1 MEWKGGVALSYSNQS
16 YLRFSL
22 EESIWFQTGQEV
34 AELVSISLDPSITIQ
49 ESDQYVTIKG
59 SLELSGEYNRDD
71 YELEEELDYFSN
83 PKFVQSVEVRGEGV
97 YLFSHH
103 FPVEI
108 TIPKNRIENVFDIDV
123 AVETFDYAFPER
135 SCLKLSADLMITGL
149 YGELQH
155 ERLHEQDEID
165 EIEEDAEIDE
175 IEEIEEREVE
185 PPVFYTPFEIEVR
198 KEPVTEPI
206 HNESDPKRDDPFA
219 QFRNEEVNSEDHV
232 DEEEVKNEQAYT
244 DANRLETKNTVEDLD
259 PIEIEVE
266 VEPERKAFSE
276 DHVDKEEVK
285 NEQAYTDANRLET
298 KNTVEDL
305 DPIEI
310 EVEVEP
316 ERKAFSEDH
325 VDEEE
330 VKNEQAYT
338 DANRLE
344 TENTV
349 EDLDPI
355 EIKVEVEPERKAF
368 SEDHVDEEE
377 VKNEQ
382 AYTDANRLETE
393 NTVEDLD
400 PIEIEVEVEPE
411 RKAFP
416 EITFSAHRNGEQQ
429 PSVPVEEVMDETE
442 EVTENDVI
450 PEEEETEE
458 SNDELEENESTTPKN
473 KKGKEKGNKW
483 KNKQSLTLSEFFA
496 RKAEETHTKLTVVI
510 VQNGDSLN
518 SLSERYEVPVSQL
531 QKVNQI
537 ELNQDIS
544 EGQVLYIPIAQ
555 TQR

>member
-1 MEWKGGVALSYSNQS
+1 MEWKGGVALSYGNQS

-71 YELEEELDYFSN
+71 HELEEELDTFSN

-149 YGELQH
+149 YGEQQH

-175 IEEIEEREVE
+175 MEEREGE
-185 PPVFYTPFEIEVR
+185 PPVFFTPFEIEVR

-206 HNESDPKRDDPFA
+206 HNDSDPKRDDPLV
-219 QFRNEEVNSEDHV
+219 QFRDEEANSEDHLS
-232 DEEEVKNEQAYT
+232 EEEVN
-244 DANRLETKNTVEDLD
+244 
-259 PIEIEVE
+259 
-266 VEPERKAFSE
+266 
-276 DHVDKEEVK
+276 
-285 NEQAYTDANRLET
+285 
-298 KNTVEDL
+298 
-305 DPIEI
+305 
-310 EVEVEP
+310 
-316 ERKAFSEDH
+316 
-325 VDEEE
+325 DE
-330 VKNEQAYT
+330 
-338 DANRLE
+338 L
-344 TENTV
+344 
-349 EDLDPI
+349 
-355 EIKVEVEPERKAF
+355 
-368 SEDHVDEEE
+368 
-377 VKNEQ
+377 

-411 RKAFP
+411 KKAFP
-416 EITFSAHRNGEQQ
+416 EIIFSSQRNEEQQQ

-450 PEEEETEE
+450 PEKEETEE
-458 SNDELEENESTTPKN
+458 LNDELEENESSTPKN
-473 KKGKEKGNKW
+473 KKGKGKGNKW

>member
-71 YELEEELDYFSN
+71 HELEEELDSFSN

-232 DEEEVKNEQAYT
+232 DKEEVKNEQAYT

-285 NEQAYTDANRLET
+285 NEQAYTDANRLGTE
-298 KNTVEDL
+298 NTVEDL
-305 DPIEI
+305 DPIEV

-325 VDEEE
+325 VDKE
-330 VKNEQAYT
+330 K
-338 DANRLE
+338 
-344 TENTV
+344 
-349 EDLDPI
+349 
-355 EIKVEVEPERKAF
+355 
-368 SEDHVDEEE
+368 

-411 RKAFP
+411 KKAFP
-416 EITFSAHRNGEQQ
+416 EITFSAHRNEEQQ

-518 SLSERYEVPVSQL
+518 SLSERYEVSVSQL

-555 TQR
+555 TQ

>member
-71 YELEEELDYFSN
+71 HELEEELDYFSN

-175 IEEIEEREVE
+175 IEEREVE

-206 HNESDPKRDDPFA
+206 HNDSDPKRDDPFA
-219 QFRNEEVNSEDHV
+219 QFRNEEVN
-232 DEEEVKNEQAYT
+232 
-244 DANRLETKNTVEDLD
+244 
-259 PIEIEVE
+259 
-266 VEPERKAFSE
+266 
-276 DHVDKEEVK
+276 
-285 NEQAYTDANRLET
+285 
-298 KNTVEDL
+298 
-305 DPIEI
+305 
-310 EVEVEP
+310 
-316 ERKAFSEDH
+316 
-325 VDEEE
+325 
-330 VKNEQAYT
+330 
-338 DANRLE
+338 
-344 TENTV
+344 
-349 EDLDPI
+349 
-355 EIKVEVEPERKAF
+355 

-411 RKAFP
+411 RKVFSEDHVYEEEVKNEQSYTDANRLETENTVEDLDPIEIEVEVEPEKKAFP
-416 EITFSAHRNGEQQ
+416 EIIFSAHRNEEQQ

-458 SNDELEENESTTPKN
+458 SNDELEENESSTPKN

>member
-155 ERLHEQDEID
+155 ERLHEQDEI
-165 EIEEDAEIDE
+165 EEDAEIDE

-244 DANRLETKNTVEDLD
+244 DANRLETKNAVEDLD

-416 EITFSAHRNGEQQ
+416 EITFSAHRNEEQQ

-518 SLSERYEVPVSQL
+518 SLSERYEVPISQ
-531 QKVNQI
+531 
-537 ELNQDIS
+537 
-544 EGQVLYIPIAQ
+544 
-555 TQR
+555 

>member
-1 MEWKGGVALSYSNQS
+1 MEWKGGVALSYGNQS

-71 YELEEELDYFSN
+71 HELEEELDTFSN

-149 YGELQH
+149 YGEQQH

-175 IEEIEEREVE
+175 IDEREEREGE
-185 PPVFYTPFEIEVR
+185 PPVFFTPFEIEVR

-206 HNESDPKRDDPFA
+206 HNDSDPKRDDPLV
-219 QFRNEEVNSEDHV
+219 QFRDEEANSEDHLS
-232 DEEEVKNEQAYT
+232 EEEVN
-244 DANRLETKNTVEDLD
+244 
-259 PIEIEVE
+259 
-266 VEPERKAFSE
+266 
-276 DHVDKEEVK
+276 
-285 NEQAYTDANRLET
+285 
-298 KNTVEDL
+298 
-305 DPIEI
+305 
-310 EVEVEP
+310 
-316 ERKAFSEDH
+316 
-325 VDEEE
+325 DE
-330 VKNEQAYT
+330 
-338 DANRLE
+338 L
-344 TENTV
+344 
-349 EDLDPI
+349 
-355 EIKVEVEPERKAF
+355 
-368 SEDHVDEEE
+368 
-377 VKNEQ
+377 

-411 RKAFP
+411 KKAFP
-416 EITFSAHRNGEQQ
+416 EIIFSSQRNEEQQQ
-429 PSVPVEEVMDETE
+429 PSVPVEEVMNETE

-450 PEEEETEE
+450 PEKEETEE
-458 SNDELEENESTTPKN
+458 LNDELEENESSTPKN
-473 KKGKEKGNKW
+473 KKGKGKGNKW

>member
-71 YELEEELDYFSN
+71 HELEEELDYFSN

-244 DANRLETKNTVEDLD
+244 DANRLETE
-259 PIEIEVE
+259 
-266 VEPERKAFSE
+266 
-276 DHVDKEEVK
+276 
-285 NEQAYTDANRLET
+285 
-298 KNTVEDL
+298 NTVEDL

-355 EIKVEVEPERKAF
+355 EI
-368 SEDHVDEEE
+368 
-377 VKNEQ
+377 
-382 AYTDANRLETE
+382 
-393 NTVEDLD
+393 
-400 PIEIEVEVEPE
+400 EVEVEPE
-411 RKAFP
+411 KKAFP
-416 EITFSAHRNGEQQ
+416 EIIFSAHRNEEQQ

-458 SNDELEENESTTPKN
+458 LNDELEESESTTPKN

>member
-175 IEEIEEREVE
+175 IEEREVE

-244 DANRLETKNTVEDLD
+244 DANRLET
-259 PIEIEVE
+259 
-266 VEPERKAFSE
+266 
-276 DHVDKEEVK
+276 
-285 NEQAYTDANRLET
+285 
-298 KNTVEDL
+298 
-305 DPIEI
+305 
-310 EVEVEP
+310 
-316 ERKAFSEDH
+316 
-325 VDEEE
+325 
-330 VKNEQAYT
+330 
-338 DANRLE
+338 
-344 TENTV
+344 
-349 EDLDPI
+349 
-355 EIKVEVEPERKAF
+355 
-368 SEDHVDEEE
+368 
-377 VKNEQ
+377 
-382 AYTDANRLETE
+382 E

-411 RKAFP
+411 KKAFP
-416 EITFSAHRNGEQQ
+416 EITFSAHRNEEQQ

-518 SLSERYEVPVSQL
+518 SLSERYEVPISQL
-531 QKVNQI
+531 QKVNRI

>member
-71 YELEEELDYFSN
+71 HELEEELDYFSN

-259 PIEIEVE
+259 PIEIEV
-266 VEPERKAFSE
+266 K
-276 DHVDKEEVK
+276 
-285 NEQAYTDANRLET
+285 
-298 KNTVEDL
+298 
-305 DPIEI
+305 
-310 EVEVEP
+310 
-316 ERKAFSEDH
+316 
-325 VDEEE
+325 
-330 VKNEQAYT
+330 
-338 DANRLE
+338 
-344 TENTV
+344 
-349 EDLDPI
+349 
-355 EIKVEVEPERKAF
+355 VEPERKAF

-411 RKAFP
+411 KKAFP
-416 EITFSAHRNGEQQ
+416 EIIFSAHRNEEQQ

-442 EVTENDVI
+442 EVTENEVI

-458 SNDELEENESTTPKN
+458 LNDELEENESTTPKN

>member
-71 YELEEELDYFSN
+71 HELEEELDYFSN

-175 IEEIEEREVE
+175 IDEIEEREGE

-206 HNESDPKRDDPFA
+206 HNDSDPKRDDPFA

-232 DEEEVKNEQAYT
+232 YEEEVKNEQAYT

-266 VEPERKAFSE
+266 VE
-276 DHVDKEEVK
+276 
-285 NEQAYTDANRLET
+285 Q
-298 KNTVEDL
+298 
-305 DPIEI
+305 
-310 EVEVEP
+310 
-316 ERKAFSEDH
+316 
-325 VDEEE
+325 
-330 VKNEQAYT
+330 
-338 DANRLE
+338 
-344 TENTV
+344 
-349 EDLDPI
+349 
-355 EIKVEVEPERKAF
+355 ERKAF

-411 RKAFP
+411 KKAFP
-416 EITFSAHRNGEQQ
+416 EITFSSHRNEEQQ

-450 PEEEETEE
+450 PEKEETEE
-458 SNDELEENESTTPKN
+458 LNDELEENESSTPKN
-473 KKGKEKGNKW
+473 KKGKGKG
-483 KNKQSLTLSEFFA
+483 
-496 RKAEETHTKLTVVI
+496 
-510 VQNGDSLN
+510 
-518 SLSERYEVPVSQL
+518 
-531 QKVNQI
+531 
-537 ELNQDIS
+537 
-544 EGQVLYIPIAQ
+544 
-555 TQR
+555 

>member
-1 MEWKGGVALSYSNQS
+1 MEWKGGVALSYGNQS

-71 YELEEELDYFSN
+71 HELEEELDTFSN

-149 YGELQH
+149 YGEQQH

-175 IEEIEEREVE
+175 MEEREGE
-185 PPVFYTPFEIEVR
+185 PPVFFTPFEIEVR
-198 KEPVTEPI
+198 KEPVTDPI
-206 HNESDPKRDDPFA
+206 HNDSDPKRDDPLV
-219 QFRNEEVNSEDHV
+219 QFRDEEANSEDHLS
-232 DEEEVKNEQAYT
+232 EEEVN
-244 DANRLETKNTVEDLD
+244 
-259 PIEIEVE
+259 
-266 VEPERKAFSE
+266 
-276 DHVDKEEVK
+276 
-285 NEQAYTDANRLET
+285 
-298 KNTVEDL
+298 
-305 DPIEI
+305 
-310 EVEVEP
+310 
-316 ERKAFSEDH
+316 
-325 VDEEE
+325 DE
-330 VKNEQAYT
+330 
-338 DANRLE
+338 L
-344 TENTV
+344 
-349 EDLDPI
+349 
-355 EIKVEVEPERKAF
+355 
-368 SEDHVDEEE
+368 
-377 VKNEQ
+377 

-411 RKAFP
+411 KKAFP
-416 EITFSAHRNGEQQ
+416 EIIFSSQRNEEQQQ
-429 PSVPVEEVMDETE
+429 PSVPVEEVMNETE

-450 PEEEETEE
+450 PEKEETEE
-458 SNDELEENESTTPKN
+458 LNDELEENESSTSKSKIGN
-473 KKGKEKGNKW
+473 GKGNKW

>member
-71 YELEEELDYFSN
+71 HELEEELDSFSN

-232 DEEEVKNEQAYT
+232 DEEEVK
-244 DANRLETKNTVEDLD
+244 
-259 PIEIEVE
+259 
-266 VEPERKAFSE
+266 
-276 DHVDKEEVK
+276 H
-285 NEQAYTDANRLET
+285 EQAYTDANRLET

-330 VKNEQAYT
+330 VK
-338 DANRLE
+338 
-344 TENTV
+344 
-349 EDLDPI
+349 
-355 EIKVEVEPERKAF
+355 
-368 SEDHVDEEE
+368 H
-377 VKNEQ
+377 EQ

-411 RKAFP
+411 KKAFP
-416 EITFSAHRNGEQQ
+416 EIIFSAHRNEEQQ

-458 SNDELEENESTTPKN
+458 LNDELEENESTTPKN

>member
-1 MEWKGGVALSYSNQS
+1 MEWKGGVALSYGNQS

-71 YELEEELDYFSN
+71 HELEEELDTFSN

-149 YGELQH
+149 YGEQQH

-175 IEEIEEREVE
+175 MEEREGE
-185 PPVFYTPFEIEVR
+185 PPVFFTPFEIEVR

-206 HNESDPKRDDPFA
+206 HNDSDPKRDDPLA
-219 QFRNEEVNSEDHV
+219 QFRDEEANSEDHLS
-232 DEEEVKNEQAYT
+232 EEEVN
-244 DANRLETKNTVEDLD
+244 
-259 PIEIEVE
+259 
-266 VEPERKAFSE
+266 
-276 DHVDKEEVK
+276 
-285 NEQAYTDANRLET
+285 
-298 KNTVEDL
+298 
-305 DPIEI
+305 
-310 EVEVEP
+310 
-316 ERKAFSEDH
+316 
-325 VDEEE
+325 DE
-330 VKNEQAYT
+330 
-338 DANRLE
+338 L
-344 TENTV
+344 
-349 EDLDPI
+349 
-355 EIKVEVEPERKAF
+355 
-368 SEDHVDEEE
+368 
-377 VKNEQ
+377 

-411 RKAFP
+411 KKAFP
-416 EITFSAHRNGEQQ
+416 EIIFSAQRNEEQQQ

-450 PEEEETEE
+450 PEKEETEE
-458 SNDELEENESTTPKN
+458 LNDELEENESSTPKN

>member
-175 IEEIEEREVE
+175 IEEREVE

-244 DANRLETKNTVEDLD
+244 DANRLG
-259 PIEIEVE
+259 
-266 VEPERKAFSE
+266 
-276 DHVDKEEVK
+276 
-285 NEQAYTDANRLET
+285 
-298 KNTVEDL
+298 
-305 DPIEI
+305 
-310 EVEVEP
+310 
-316 ERKAFSEDH
+316 
-325 VDEEE
+325 
-330 VKNEQAYT
+330 
-338 DANRLE
+338 

-355 EIKVEVEPERKAF
+355 EVEVEVEPERKAI

-411 RKAFP
+411 KKSFP
-416 EITFSAHRNGEQQ
+416 EITFSAHRNEEQQ

-518 SLSERYEVPVSQL
+518 SLSERYEVPISQL
-531 QKVNQI
+531 QKVNRI

>member
-165 EIEEDAEIDE
+165 EIEEDGEMD
-175 IEEIEEREVE
+175 EIEEREVE

-206 HNESDPKRDDPFA
+206 HKESEPKRDDPFA

-276 DHVDKEEVK
+276 DHVDEEKVK

-298 KNTVEDL
+298 K
-305 DPIEI
+305 
-310 EVEVEP
+310 
-316 ERKAFSEDH
+316 
-325 VDEEE
+325 
-330 VKNEQAYT
+330 
-338 DANRLE
+338 
-344 TENTV
+344 NTV

>member
-1 MEWKGGVALSYSNQS
+1 MEWKGGVALSYGNQS

-175 IEEIEEREVE
+175 IDEIEEREVE

-266 VEPERKAFSE
+266 AEPERKAFSE

-298 KNTVEDL
+298 ENTVEDL

-310 EVEVEP
+310 EV
-316 ERKAFSEDH
+316 K
-325 VDEEE
+325 
-330 VKNEQAYT
+330 
-338 DANRLE
+338 
-344 TENTV
+344 
-349 EDLDPI
+349 
-355 EIKVEVEPERKAF
+355 VEPERKAF

-411 RKAFP
+411 KKAFP
-416 EITFSAHRNGEQQ
+416 EITFSAHRNEEQQ

-458 SNDELEENESTTPKN
+458 LNDELEENESSTPKN

>member
-71 YELEEELDYFSN
+71 HELEEELDSFSN

-206 HNESDPKRDDPFA
+206 HNESDPKRDDLFA

-232 DEEEVKNEQAYT
+232 DEEEVKHEQAYT
-244 DANRLETKNTVEDLD
+244 DANRLGTENTVEDLD

-276 DHVDKEEVK
+276 AHVDEEKVK

-344 TENTV
+344 TKNTV

-355 EIKVEVEPERKAF
+355 EVEVEVEPERKAF
-368 SEDHVDEEE
+368 SEDHVDKEK

-411 RKAFP
+411 KKAFP
-416 EITFSAHRNGEQQ
+416 EITFSAHRNEEQQ

-518 SLSERYEVPVSQL
+518 SLSERYEVSVSQL

-555 TQR
+555 TQ

>member
-71 YELEEELDYFSN
+71 HELEEELDSFSN

-244 DANRLETKNTVEDLD
+244 DANRLG
-259 PIEIEVE
+259 
-266 VEPERKAFSE
+266 
-276 DHVDKEEVK
+276 
-285 NEQAYTDANRLET
+285 
-298 KNTVEDL
+298 
-305 DPIEI
+305 
-310 EVEVEP
+310 
-316 ERKAFSEDH
+316 
-325 VDEEE
+325 
-330 VKNEQAYT
+330 
-338 DANRLE
+338 

-355 EIKVEVEPERKAF
+355 EVEVEVEPERKAI

-411 RKAFP
+411 KKSFP
-416 EITFSAHRNGEQQ
+416 EITFSAHRNEEQQ